1 MKDTG
6 LSRQQVLDMEIV
18 QPDDYDP
25 FRTYVYGQSLVNPDR
40 LSSLG
45 TQMYLLNKWY
55 LKMYET
61 KKVAWIVGRTRPEN
75 YLDYDTIHVEFNELH
90 QLLNQDSLDKSLI
103 SCWCL

>member
-6 LSRQQVLDMEIV
+6 LSRQQVLDIEMV
-18 QPDDYDP
+18 PTGDYDP
-25 FRTYVYGQSLVNPDR
+25 FQTYVYGQSLVNLDR

-55 LKMYET
+55 LKICEP
-61 KKVAWIVGRTRPEN
+61 KEVAWIIGRMRPEN

-90 QLLNQDSLDKSLI
+90 QLLNQDILDKSLI
-103 SCWCL
+103 SC